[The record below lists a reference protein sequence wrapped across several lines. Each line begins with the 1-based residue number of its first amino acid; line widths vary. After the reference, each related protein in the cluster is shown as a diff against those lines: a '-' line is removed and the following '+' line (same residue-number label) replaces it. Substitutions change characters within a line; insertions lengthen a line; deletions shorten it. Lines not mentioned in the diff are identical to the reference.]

1 MMDAEQV
8 LRANGWFPGRRV
20 DASAGERA
28 LVAAGYST
36 WPELTALLLEFS
48 GISIPFKRHGRN
60 DTVWFDAER
69 AVSWADPASVHE
81 YETRVG
87 TQLAPIGYAYHDHM
101 LLLAAEDGRVVGAYD
116 DYVAEV
122 GASPI
127 EAVARVM
134 SQDLQPIGDT

>member
-20 DASAGERA
+20 DASTGERA

-69 AVSWADPASVHE
+69 AVSWADPASVHD
-81 YETRVG
+81 
-87 TQLAPIGYAYHDHM
+87 APKNTPLRRLDEV
-101 LLLAAEDGRVVGAYD
+101 AAAR
-116 DYVAEV
+116 
-122 GASPI
+122 SPKLKWQ
-127 EAVARVM
+127 R
-134 SQDLQPIGDT
+134 PT